1 MAEKEN
7 PSETVQ
13 SMMAKNLEDAR
24 LAMTNYLQFVERSMS
39 ASPLG
44 ATYQARTFR
53 DYVERTVAANFDLS
67 GKLLHAKDFQDI
79 VRIQTEFLQAQLGA
93 LTEQTRCLEETAT
106 KATPDI
112 TRIPIK

>member
-1 MAEKEN
+1 MAENEN
-7 PSETVQ
+7 PSDTVR
-13 SMMAKNLEDAR
+13 SVMAKNLEDAR

-44 ATYQARTFR
+44 TTAQARTFR

-67 GKLLHAKDFQDI
+67 GQLLHARDFQDI
-79 VRIQTEFLQAQLGA
+79 VRIQTEFFQAQLGA
-93 LTEQTRCLEETAT
+93 LTEQTRRLQETAT
-106 KATPDI
+106 EPAPNV